1 MHAVD
6 ADKATTEPVIRRRDF
21 LKAGAGLVGIT
32 ILGPPLPPTADAVVS
47 MSRGM
52 PSVPGVARERID
64 GRIKVTGQKVFARDF
79 NARDFGWGATQWHAI
94 APTLPLRRAGARWY
108 LFMPCTVVAGN
119 QAVWRAGIDHET
131 YARVD
136 GTWMFRHKRS
146 EPLMSV
152 PFETGWAKTRFV

>member
-32 ILGPPLPPTADAVVS
+32 ILGPPLPPTADAVLS

-79 NARDFGWGATQWHAI
+79 NARDFGWGATQWYAMY
-94 APTLPLRRAGARWY
+94 LPAL
-108 LFMPCTVVAGN
+108 T
-119 QAVWRAGIDHET
+119 
-131 YARVD
+131 
-136 GTWMFRHKRS
+136 
-146 EPLMSV
+146 
-152 PFETGWAKTRFV
+152 